1 MGLCAESIAPAL
13 SARIMRPV
21 ADLTS
26 HPLQNQLKVYI
37 SHLILGLK
45 YQRNRGTRKTGAVLR
60 QLRVKR

>member
-1 MGLCAESIAPAL
+1 MLLKINFTEKTKP
-13 SARIMRPV
+13 
-21 ADLTS
+21 DLTS